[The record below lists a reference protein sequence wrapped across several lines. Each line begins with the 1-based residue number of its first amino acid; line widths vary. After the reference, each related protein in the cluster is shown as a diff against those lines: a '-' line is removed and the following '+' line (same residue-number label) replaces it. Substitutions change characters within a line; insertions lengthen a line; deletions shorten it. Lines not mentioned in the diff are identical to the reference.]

1 MPGSFDSPHHPFRRR
16 PTTSRRRGAIGRRPE
31 SARGGGRHARWRRL
45 ADIGAHLVVS
55 IAALLVIGAALA
67 GYQAI
72 DRFNGLLDQLA
83 VPVESA
89 SPLIEPGPASTP
101 PPSLP

>member
-1 MPGSFDSPHHPFRRR
+1 MSGAFDSPHHPFRRR
-16 PTTSRRRGAIGRRPE
+16 PAKSRRRGAIGRRPE
-31 SARGGGRHARWRRL
+31 SARGGSKHARWRRL
-45 ADIGAHLVVS
+45 ADIGTHLVVS
-55 IAALLVIGAALA
+55 IAALLVIGAVLA

-83 VPVESA
+83 LPIESA
-89 SPLIEPGPASTP
+89 PPLIEPGPASTA

>member
-1 MPGSFDSPHHPFRRR
+1 MPGAFDSPNHPFRRR
-16 PTTSRRRGAIGRRPE
+16 PAKSRRRGAFGRRPDA
-31 SARGGGRHARWRRL
+31 ARDGSKHARWRRL

-67 GYQAI
+67 GYQALG
-72 DRFNGLLDQLA
+72 RFNVLLDQLA
-83 VPVESA
+83 VPIESA
-89 SPLIEPGPASTP
+89 SPSIEPGPASTP